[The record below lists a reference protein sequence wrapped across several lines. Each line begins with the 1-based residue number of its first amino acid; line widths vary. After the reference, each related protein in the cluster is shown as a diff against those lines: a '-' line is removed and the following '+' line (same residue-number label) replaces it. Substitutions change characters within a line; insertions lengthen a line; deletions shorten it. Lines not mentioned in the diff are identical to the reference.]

1 MNSKTT
7 KIILISILLML
18 IILLSII
25 TIKEFYNKQMI
36 KKVSSTYTSNI
47 DLLIKNN
54 DSNVEDLKLKING
67 NSIVGVLKID
77 KINFEGL
84 VYEGTSDKILKKGI
98 GHFENTPILNGNVCV
113 AGHNYL
119 KYLAKLHTLQKGD
132 KISYISYLGTKEYEV
147 SNIKEIDETDFSLL
161 ENSDNN
167 IISIITCIKNK
178 PEKRLCL
185 QAIEKNF

>member
-7 KIILISILLML
+7 KIILISIILIL

-47 DLLIKNN
+47 DLLVKNK
-54 DSNVEDLKLKING
+54 DSNTEDLKLKING
-67 NSIVGVLKID
+67 DTVIGVLKID

-84 VYEGTSDKILKKGI
+84 VYEGTTDKILKKGI
-98 GHFENTPILNGNVCV
+98 GHFENTPILNGNVCI
-113 AGHNYL
+113 AGHNYWN
-119 KYLAKLHTLQKGD
+119 YLAKLHTLQKGD

-178 PEKRLCL
+178 PEKRLCV

>member
-1 MNSKTT
+1 
-7 KIILISILLML
+7 ML

-54 DSNVEDLKLKING
+54 DSNNEDLKLKING

-119 KYLAKLHTLQKGD
+119 KYFAKLHTLQKGD

-147 SNIKEIDETDFSLL
+147 SNLKEIDETDFSLL